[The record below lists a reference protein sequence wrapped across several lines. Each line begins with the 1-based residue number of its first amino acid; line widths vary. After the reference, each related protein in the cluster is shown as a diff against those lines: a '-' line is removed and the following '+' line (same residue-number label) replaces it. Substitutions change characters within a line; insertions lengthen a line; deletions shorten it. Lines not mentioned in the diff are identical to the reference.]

1 MFINPINAAE
11 TMSPIHVINHYYN
24 DLNENQWQKASSWW
38 VEENKNELLGFLANK
53 ENQKYKR
60 GLLNIKKAELIRV
73 KELPYE
79 YGQNYLPNRYMEKFN
94 NPRVFYVGVDFKVH
108 KQNEF
113 FIDGVNYFLIAMVLE
128 DGKWKIA
135 LTPHVPVGSII
146 FDGYGFGSEDERTY
160 DERRLKFLDNSPD

>member
-24 DLNENQWQKASSWW
+24 DLNENQWEKASSWW

-113 FIDGVNYFLIAMVLE
+113 FIDGVNYFLIAMVFE

-146 FDGYGFGSEDERTY
+146 FDGYGFSSEDERTY